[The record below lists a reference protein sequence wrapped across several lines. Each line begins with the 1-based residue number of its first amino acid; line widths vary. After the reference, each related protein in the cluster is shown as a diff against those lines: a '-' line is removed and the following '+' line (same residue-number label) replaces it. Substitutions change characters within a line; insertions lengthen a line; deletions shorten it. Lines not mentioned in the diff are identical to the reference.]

1 MLTVVHSEKTEAD
14 LRLWV
19 NYNLISRA
27 AGQNFRSEIRF
38 CGEGATLITAERSFE
53 SETAFAHL
61 IPKQNGECRRAAE
74 CSADDT

>member
-1 MLTVVHSEKTEAD
+1 MLTVVHSEKAEAD

-19 NYNLISRA
+19 NYNLILRA
-27 AGQNFRSEIRF
+27 AGRNFQSAIRF
-38 CGEGATLITAERSFE
+38 CGEAATLITAERSFE

-61 IPKQNGECRRAAE
+61 LPKQDGECRRAAA